1 MEKLKNIPSL
11 RFPEFK
17 GEWEFKR
24 IGEITIVSAGATPST
39 TKKEYWGG
47 KIRWMN
53 SGELNLK
60 KVYEVDNRITELGLK
75 KSSTKLIPKHS
86 ILIGLAGQ
94 GKTRGTV
101 AMNMIELCTNQS
113 IGSILPNENYIS
125 EFFYHNLD
133 NRYEELRSLSTGD
146 GGRGGLN
153 LQIIK
158 TLPITLPNLQEQ
170 TKIASFLTAVDDK
183 LQALK
188 QKKTL
193 LEQYKKGVMQKIF
206 SQELRF
212 KDDNGNEYPDWEEKK
227 LGDVVKITMGQ
238 SPNSSSYNSDG
249 YGIPLIQ
256 GNADI
261 KNRVSNPRNW
271 TTEKTKECKIG
282 DLLLTVRA
290 PVGAVA
296 KSIHNACIG
305 RGVCSIINNSK
316 SNIEFIYQFLL
327 DFETKWGSLEQG
339 STFTAVSGIEINK
352 LEIILPSVSEQ
363 TKIAN
368 FLSVIDDKI
377 NHCQELIVNTQVW
390 KKGLLQQM
398 FV

>member
-1 MEKLKNIPSL
+1 
-11 RFPEFK
+11 
-17 GEWEFKR
+17 
-24 IGEITIVSAGATPST
+24 
-39 TKKEYWGG
+39 
-47 KIRWMN
+47 
-53 SGELNLK
+53 
-60 KVYEVDNRITELGLK
+60 
-75 KSSTKLIPKHS
+75 
-86 ILIGLAGQ
+86 
-94 GKTRGTV
+94 
-101 AMNMIELCTNQS
+101 
-113 IGSILPNENYIS
+113 
-125 EFFYHNLD
+125 
-133 NRYEELRSLSTGD
+133 
-146 GGRGGLN
+146 
-153 LQIIK
+153 
-158 TLPITLPNLQEQ
+158 
-170 TKIASFLTAVDDK
+170 
-183 LQALK
+183 
-188 QKKTL
+188 
-193 LEQYKKGVMQKIF
+193 
-206 SQELRF
+206 
-212 KDDNGNEYPDWEEKK
+212 
-227 LGDVVKITMGQ
+227 MGQ

>member
-368 FLSVIDDKI
+368 FLSTIDDKI
-377 NHCQELIVNTQVW
+377 NHCQEQIVNAEVW
-390 KKGLLQQM
+390 KKGLLQKM
-398 FV
+398 FC